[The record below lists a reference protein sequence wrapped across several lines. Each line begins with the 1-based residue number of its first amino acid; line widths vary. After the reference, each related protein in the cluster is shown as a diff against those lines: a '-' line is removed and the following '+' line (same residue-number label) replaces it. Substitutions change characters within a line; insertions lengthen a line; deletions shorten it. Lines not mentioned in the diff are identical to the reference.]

1 MSTEFYW
8 IAVVVTTIISAS
20 RLTRL
25 AVADKF
31 PPAVWVRE
39 KWAMLTADTGWI
51 WLFYCG
57 YCFSF
62 WATALVVGW
71 ADLAGIFDGRTAWGT
86 NGDLARPIWWLFNGT
101 MAAAYLAAVFMAHD
115 GDNSDDEDDD

>member
-20 RLTRL
+20 RITRL

-39 KWAMLTADTGWI
+39 KWAALTVDTGWI

-62 WATALVVGW
+62 WASLLVGGW
-71 ADLAGIFDGRTAWGT
+71 GFFAGVYDGFDDTLPER
-86 NGDLARPIWWLFNGT
+86 IWWAANGV
-101 MAAAYLAAVFMAHD
+101 MAVAYLAAVFMAHD
-115 GDNSDDEDDD
+115 GDTNDDEDDD

>member
-39 KWAMLTADTGWI
+39 KWAVLTVDTGWI

-62 WATALVVGW
+62 WASVLVVGTGLW
-71 ADLAGIFDGRTAWGT
+71 AGVYDPSVDTREFWPAT
-86 NGDLARPIWWLFNGT
+86 WWIVNGT
-101 MAAAYLAAVFMAHD
+101 LATAYLAAVFMAHD
-115 GDNSDDEDDD
+115 GDDSNDEDDD